1 MMHERMSYTIP
12 NVVERTPLGERYSDV
27 FSRLLRDRI
36 IFLGTEIDDGV
47 ANVVMAQLL
56 HLESEAPEQEIGLY
70 INSPG
75 GSATAMTAIYDT
87 MQYVRSDVATT
98 CMGQAAS
105 AAAVL
110 LAAGTPGKRTVLEHS
125 RILLHQPSTQ
135 GQGTVSDLAIQAR
148 EVLRLR
154 AETEELL
161 ARHTGQTVER
171 LRTDTDRDLILSAHD
186 AVEYGVADAVVTSRK
201 LSDRAAA

>member
-1 MMHERMSYTIP
+1 MSGYTIP

-56 HLESEAPEQEIGLY
+56 HLESEAPDQEIGLY

-87 MQYVRSDVATT
+87 MQYVRCDVATT

-110 LAAGTPGKRTVLEHS
+110 LAAGTPGHRTVLEHS
-125 RILLHQPSTQ
+125 RVLLHQPSGQ

-171 LRTDTDRDLILSAHD
+171 LRTDTDRDLILSAHE

-201 LSDRAAA
+201 VPARAAA

>member
-1 MMHERMSYTIP
+1 MSGYTIP
-12 NVVERTPLGERYSDV
+12 SVVERTPLGERYSDV

-56 HLESEAPEQEIGLY
+56 HLESEAPDQEIGLY

-87 MQYVRSDVATT
+87 MQYVRCDVATT

-110 LAAGTPGKRTVLEHS
+110 LAAGTPGRRTVLEHS
-125 RILLHQPSTQ
+125 RVLLHQPSGQ

-161 ARHTGQTVER
+161 ARHTGQPAER
-171 LRTDTDRDLILSAHD
+171 LRADTDRDLILSAHD
-186 AVEYGVADAVVTSRK
+186 AVGYGVADAVVTSRK
-201 LSDRAAA
+201 LSARAAA

>member
-1 MMHERMSYTIP
+1 MSSYTIP
-12 NVVERTPLGERYSDV
+12 NVIERTPLGERYSDV

-36 IFLGTEIDDGV
+36 IFLGTEVDDGV

-56 HLESEAPEQEIGLY
+56 HLESEAPDQEIGLY

-87 MQYVRSDVATT
+87 MQYVRCDVATT

-110 LAAGTPGKRTVLEHS
+110 LAAGTPGKRTVLEHA
-125 RILLHQPSTQ
+125 RVLLHQPSTQ

-154 AETEELL
+154 AETEQLL

-201 LSDRAAA
+201 VAARTAA